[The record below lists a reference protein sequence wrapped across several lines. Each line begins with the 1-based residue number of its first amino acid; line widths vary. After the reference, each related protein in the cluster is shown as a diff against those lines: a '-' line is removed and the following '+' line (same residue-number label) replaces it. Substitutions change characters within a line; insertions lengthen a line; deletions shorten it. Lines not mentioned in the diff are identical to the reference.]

1 MKRILA
7 VVCVGAFVLA
17 GTACSSDNNKS
28 SDPKEFCSLN
38 TELASAPTDEQL
50 DQIAA
55 AAPDEIADEVQLI
68 VDEVKKNG
76 AEAQTNAS
84 EELQAA
90 GQKISEYITKNCTS
104 STTVESGPITEDSQT
119 SPSS

>member
-28 SDPKEFCSLN
+28 SEFCSLN
-38 TELASAPTDEQL
+38 TELEAAPTDEQL

-76 AEAQTNAS
+76 AEVQSNPS

-90 GQKISEYITKNCTS
+90 GQKISEYITKNCPS
-104 STTVESGPITEDSQT
+104 STTVESGQITEDSQT